1 MMASTQDLTV
11 IVPVRNGEHWID
23 DCLSSIVCG
32 SPAEIVV
39 VDGLS
44 TDRTVQIARGHGTRV
59 ISDEGRG
66 VAAAR
71 HMGAEIARTRY
82 VALIDVDVVL
92 HDGALEE
99 LLDEFVADEYTG
111 LQAGLHSIA
120 GPGYWGQALAHH
132 HRSGRSKEWFG
143 LVATILE
150 RDVLLE
156 HGLNERFLS
165 GEDIE
170 LRWRLKRAEAKIGVS
185 RTTIVEHRFDDT
197 WDFALGQWL
206 ADGHGLGRMLGVHGR
221 RSYGLMALPL
231 VAATRGCVLSVVRLQ
246 PRWLPYYV
254 CFCAF
259 NYVGMAREILRR
271 MGRGRVVAAGMPA

>member
-1 MMASTQDLTV
+1 MRASTRDLTV
-11 IVPVRNGEHWID
+11 VVPVRNGELWID
-23 DCLSSIVCG
+23 DCLSSIVRG
-32 SPAEIVV
+32 SPAQIVV

-44 TDRTVQIARGHGTRV
+44 TDRTVQIAREHGALV
-59 ISDEGRG
+59 ISDDGRG

-111 LQAGLHSIA
+111 LQAGLHSVA

-150 RDVLLE
+150 RDALLE
-156 HGLNERFLS
+156 HGLDERFLS
-165 GEDIE
+165 GEDID
-170 LRWRLKRAEAKIGVS
+170 LRWRLERAGAKIGVS
-185 RTTIVEHRFDDT
+185 RTTVVEHRFDDT

-206 ADGHGLGRMLGVHGR
+206 ADGHGLGRMLGIHGV

-231 VAATRGCVLSVVRLQ
+231 AAAARGCVLSVMRLQ
-246 PRWLPYYV
+246 PRWVPYYV

-271 MGRGRVVAAGMPA
+271 IGGRRVNAAGMAA